1 MGSAEFGCSCLSS
14 TLRRKAGLAL
24 AFIVFGSIAGASGVV
39 VQMAGH
45 EPNVGGRSVIAI
57 SLNPNAA
64 LSTAISPPAVSAPD
78 NRQDSAPP
86 SNSAQAAPVDAT
98 PTAVTAPNTTAAT
111 ELAPQ
116 PVTASEKSQKAAP
129 SQNRR
134 DQGWYDASAGRQHL
148 DYGRGRPRLCTKLV
162 MCRPPR
168 TPYWR
173 GAGSKLGNLF
183 QSDGEQFGG
192 LIAGAAG
199 LDGLDCLPDYLF
211 GLGL

>member
-98 PTAVTAPNTTAAT
+98 STAVTAPNTTAAT

-129 SQNRR
+129 SQNSVH
-134 DQGWYDASAGRQHL
+134 GYPTL
-148 DYGRGRPRLCTKLV
+148 ERPGSLPWARPSLV
-162 MCRPPR
+162 VLVCRPPCAAR
-168 TPYWR
+168 R
-173 GAGSKLGNLF
+173 GSLLTTHIYNKALLSRGVSKVTHWG
-183 QSDGEQFGG
+183 
-192 LIAGAAG
+192 
-199 LDGLDCLPDYLF
+199 
-211 GLGL
+211 